1 MGSTSPPTLALV
13 GGRDTQSLRRG
24 LWKRQRSNFGG
35 RRTLS
40 QNTTIIDHIG
50 ERWAFAYP
58 HAKSPIAR
66 LYGAYRAILLV
77 GLVAVNW
84 TMILFVKYSRVGVL
98 VLYQKWYN

>member
-1 MGSTSPPTLALV
+1 MGVSGRSRKIPPLPSLQAK
-13 GGRDTQSLRRG
+13 GGV
-24 LWKRQRSNFGG
+24 FV
-35 RRTLS
+35 
-40 QNTTIIDHIG
+40 
-50 ERWAFAYP
+50 YP

>member
-1 MGSTSPPTLALV
+1 MPTFTPKA
-13 GGRDTQSLRRG
+13 
-24 LWKRQRSNFGG
+24 
-35 RRTLS
+35 
-40 QNTTIIDHIG
+40 
-50 ERWAFAYP
+50 
-58 HAKSPIAR
+58 IAR